1 MLKLLALDTSAV
13 AASCAVVGDG
23 GVLLAENYVRAG
35 GMHSR
40 TLMPMVGSALAAAGI
55 GADELTAIAV
65 TVGPGSFTGVRIGV
79 AAAKGL
85 AFSRRLPVV
94 AVSSTEAM
102 AQNFRGLPGGL
113 TVCALMDARCRQV
126 YTACFSRENGE
137 LIRQTPDEALTMEET
152 FARLKAA
159 RQDVMLVGD
168 GAAACYAEWS
178 PLLPALRLAPEALR
192 FPRAAGVAAAALPRL
207 LRGETADADTLLPLY
222 LRLPQAERELRARQA
237 AQI

>member
-23 GVLLAENYVRAG
+23 GVLLAEGYVRAG

-40 TLMPMVGSALAAAGI
+40 TLLPMVESALTQAGVTP
-55 GADELTAIAV
+55 AELTALAV

-85 AFSRRLPVV
+85 AFARRLPCV

-102 AQNFRGLPGGL
+102 AENFRSLPGDFS
-113 TVCALMDARCRQV
+113 VCALMDARCRQV
-126 YTACFSRENGE
+126 YTACFDREDGVPV
-137 LIRQTPDEALTMEET
+137 RRTPDEALTMEET

-159 RQDVMLVGD
+159 GGRFMLVGD
-168 GAAACYAEWS
+168 GAAACYAEWAS
-178 PLLPALRLAPEALR
+178 ALPGLMLAPEALR

-207 LRGETADADTLLPLY
+207 LRGETADPDTLLPLY

-237 AQI
+237 AEE

>member
-1 MLKLLALDTSAV
+1 MLRLLALDTSAV

-23 GVLLAENYVRAG
+23 GALLAEGYVRAG

-40 TLMPMVGSALAAAGI
+40 TLMPMVGSALTQAGVSP
-55 GADELTAIAV
+55 DELTAIAV

-85 AFSRRLPVV
+85 AFARRLPVA
-94 AVSSTEAM
+94 AVSATEAM
-102 AQNFRGLPGGL
+102 AYNFHGLPGQL
-113 TVCALMDARCRQV
+113 TVCAVMDARCRQL
-126 YTACFSRENGE
+126 YTACFSLEDGALTR
-137 LIRQTPDEALTMEET
+137 RTPDEALTMEET
-152 FARLKAA
+152 LSRLQTIGG
-159 RQDVMLVGD
+159 RILLVGD

-178 PLLPALRLAPEALR
+178 PVLPGLTLAPEALR
-192 FPRAAGVAAAALPRL
+192 FPRAAGVAAAALPCL

-237 AQI
+237 AQM